1 MKKSFIIYYDQSK
14 MFKELSDEQAGKLIK
29 CLLSN
34 GDMSDIGD
42 GMVRVAYASLI
53 TTIER
58 DNIKYTQRCEKNR
71 ENANIRWNT
80 TEFDGMQLHAN
91 ACERIP
97 ANAKHADSDSD
108 SDSENESDKEK
119 KKGFLLPDW
128 LEPDL
133 FKDFIE
139 HRNKLRKPMTEKARA
154 LFISKLSGLV
164 KKGYTPIELI
174 ETAIERGWLTVFEPT
189 KSPGNRIQDQNI
201 RAAISFITEGQNE

>member
-108 SDSENESDKEK
+108 SDSDSENDNKKKNIKKKKNFVPPSENDVVSYFKEK
-119 KKGFLLPDW
+119 GFTEAAAKKAYEYYDTANWHDSTGKKIKNW
-128 LEPDL
+128 KQKMIAVW
-133 FKDFIE
+133 FKDE
-139 HRNKLRKPMTEKARA
+139 NKE
-154 LFISKLSGLV
+154 SK
-164 KKGYTPIELI
+164 Y
-174 ETAIERGWLTVFEPT
+174 GW
-189 KSPGNRIQDQNI
+189 
-201 RAAISFITEGQNE
+201 